1 MMWNNRLLAVVAIFS
16 VLVIGGCGMTRASHR
31 PIAPMAVVKPVPPE
45 VLNPKKGSIWQ
56 TSDRNT
62 LFLDNK
68 ARNVGDIVTVRIIE
82 KSKAEKDATTELKRN
97 NINNLGLTGGGL
109 MDLNKVFKAT
119 NGTLSPR
126 AASVN
131 NFKGEG
137 NTTRESELTA
147 TISCV
152 VTEVLR
158 NGNLRIEGRRDITIN
173 HENQFIL
180 LSGIIRPEDISPANS
195 VTSAQIADARID
207 YSGDGDIDDQ
217 QRPNWINRF
226 FSTVNLI

>member
-1 MMWNNRLLAVVAIFS
+1 MMWNNRLLAIVAIFS
-16 VLVIGGCGMTRASHR
+16 AFVVGGCGMTRASHR
-31 PIAPMAVVKPVPPE
+31 PIAPVAVVKPTPPE

-56 TSDRNT
+56 TTDRNT

-68 ARNVGDIVTVRIIE
+68 ARNIGDIVTVRILE
-82 KSKAEKDATTELKRN
+82 KSKAEKDATTELKRGN
-97 NINNLGLTGGGL
+97 TNDFSLSGGGL
-109 MDLNKVFKAT
+109 TDLNKMFKASTLNPSATST
-119 NGTLSPR
+119 ND
-126 AASVN
+126 
-131 NFKGEG
+131 FKGEG
-137 NTTRESELTA
+137 NTTRESELSA

-152 VTEVLR
+152 VTEVLT

-180 LSGIIRPEDISPANS
+180 LSGIIRPEDISPENS

-207 YSGDGDIDDQ
+207 FSGDGDIDDQ